1 MEKKD
6 IFAKECIDTLCEAL
20 SDHKDDL
27 MVIIAGYKDELE
39 KCFFAYNSGLT
50 SRFTWRFKTDDYGYK
65 ELFLIFKKKVK
76 DINWKLSEKIT
87 DIWFQDKKENFKF
100 FGRDIETFPLQGP
113 KFVTQ
118 DEYFCLPKEKKTILT
133 KRDLNK
139 AFDLFKE
146 NNSTDEEGNK
156 TRKEILHHMYV

>member
-1 MEKKD
+1 MLKIK
-6 IFAKECIDTLCEAL
+6 IGID
-20 SDHKDDL
+20 
-27 MVIIAGYKDELE
+27 
-39 KCFFAYNSGLT
+39 CFFAYNSGLT

-100 FGRDIETFPLQGP
+100 FGRDIETFLS
-113 KFVTQ
+113 KAKICHSRRV
-118 DEYFCLPKEKKTILT
+118 FCLPKEKKTILT

-146 NNSTDEEGNK
+146 NNSIEDKRYGK
-156 TRKEILHHMYV
+156 IVKSYH